1 MCAKE
6 SEKEREKRKL
16 FTLVPFF
23 ALTQYQKKGKRKKRT
38 VNDRMEELPIQTAI
52 TEVRHVPDIF

>member
-52 TEVRHVPDIF
+52 ADV